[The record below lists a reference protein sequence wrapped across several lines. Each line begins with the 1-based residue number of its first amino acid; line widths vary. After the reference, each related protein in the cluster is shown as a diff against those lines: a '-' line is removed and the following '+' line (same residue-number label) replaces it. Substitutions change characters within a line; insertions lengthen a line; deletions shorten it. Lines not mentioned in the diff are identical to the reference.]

1 MPINYDALMTFA
13 IPDVH
18 HTLSKREAAFYA
30 LSCGFGADPM
40 DEAQLDFVDFDRDLK
55 ILPSMPVVL
64 GYLPG
69 FIADPRT
76 GIDYVKVV
84 HGDQAVE
91 LYAPLLTGQDIICRN
106 RIASLIDK
114 GEGRGAL
121 MVMERDITDA
131 VSGARLAKTTA
142 TIVLRG
148 DGGFG
153 GPSGPVP
160 VQPKLPERAADIIVD
175 LPTRPEQALYYRFN
189 GDDNPL
195 HAAPKFA
202 ALAGFPRPIL
212 HGLCTFGVVTH
223 ALLKAMCGYNP
234 ARLSKFGCR
243 FSAPVFP
250 GETIRTEIWHDGYV
264 RARVVERDVVV
275 VSNGVFKA
283 G

>member
-1 MPINYDALMTFA
+1 MPINYETLMNFA
-13 IPDVH
+13 IPDIH
-18 HTLSKREAAFYA
+18 HTLTKREAAFYA
-30 LSCGFGADPM
+30 LSCGFGANPM
-40 DEAQLDFVDFDRDLK
+40 AEAQLDYVDFDRDLK
-55 ILPSMPVVL
+55 IVPSMPVVL

-76 GIDYVKVV
+76 GIDHVKVV
-84 HGDQAVE
+84 HGDQSVE
-91 LYAPLLTGQDIICRN
+91 LFAPLTAGQELICRN
-106 RIASLIDK
+106 HIVSLVDK

-121 MVMERDITDA
+121 MVMQRDITDA
-131 VSGARLAKTTA
+131 NTGAALAKTTA

-160 VQPKLPERAADIIVD
+160 VPPQMPERAADIIID

-202 ALAGFPRPIL
+202 SMAGFPRPIL

-223 ALLKAMCGYNP
+223 ALLQAVCDYNP

-250 GETIRTEIWHDGYV
+250 GETIRTEIWADGFF
-264 RARVVERDVVV
+264 RARVSERDVVV
-275 VSNGVFKA
+275 VNNGTFNA

>member
-1 MPINYDALMTFA
+1 MPINYERLMNFA

-18 HTLSKREAAFYA
+18 YTLTKREAAFYA

-55 ILPSMPVVL
+55 IVPSMPVVL
-64 GYLPG
+64 GYLSG
-69 FIADPRT
+69 FITDPRT
-76 GIDYVKVV
+76 GIDHVKVV
-84 HGDQAVE
+84 HGDQSVE
-91 LYAPLLTGQDIICRN
+91 LLGPLQAGQEMICHN

-131 VSGARLAKTTA
+131 ATGAPLAKTTA

-160 VQPKLPERAADIIVD
+160 VQPKLPERTPDIFVD

-202 ALAGFPRPIL
+202 AKAGFPRPIL

-223 ALLKAMCGYNP
+223 ALLKAVCDYNP

-250 GETIRTEIWHDGYV
+250 GETIRTEIWADGFF
-264 RARVVERDVVV
+264 RARVAERDVVV
-275 VSNGVFKA
+275 VSNGVFSA

>member
-1 MPINYDALMTFA
+1 MPINYERLMNFE

-18 HTLSKREAAFYA
+18 HTLTKREAAFYA

-40 DEAQLDFVDFDRDLK
+40 DEAQLDYVDFDRDLK
-55 ILPSMPVVL
+55 IVPSMPVVL

-76 GIDYVKVV
+76 GIDHVKVV
-84 HGDQAVE
+84 HGDQSVE
-91 LYAPLLTGQDIICRN
+91 LMAPLKAGQAVVCRN

-121 MVMERDITDA
+121 MVMERTITDA
-131 VSGARLAKTTA
+131 DSGSALAKTTA

-160 VQPKLPERAADIIVD
+160 EQPKLPERTPDIFVD

-202 ALAGFPRPIL
+202 AMAGFPRPIL

-223 ALLKAMCGYNP
+223 ALLKAVCDYNP
-234 ARLSKFGCR
+234 AGLSKFGCR

-250 GETIRTEIWHDGYV
+250 GETIRTEIWADGFF

-275 VSNGVFKA
+275 VSNGVFAA

>member
-1 MPINYDALMTFA
+1 MPINYETLMNFT

-18 HTLSKREAAFYA
+18 HTLTKREAAFYA

-40 DEAQLDFVDFDRDLK
+40 DEAQLDYVDFDRELK
-55 ILPSMPVVL
+55 IVPSMPVVL

-76 GIDYVKVV
+76 GIDHVKVV
-84 HGDQAVE
+84 HGDQSVE
-91 LYAPLLTGQDIICRN
+91 WLGPLETGQNVICRN
-106 RIASLIDK
+106 RIVSLIDK

-121 MVMERDITDA
+121 MVMLRDITDA
-131 VSGARLAKTTA
+131 STGAALAKTTA

-160 VQPKLPERAADIIVD
+160 VPVITPERAPDLIVD

-202 ALAGFPRPIL
+202 AMAGFPRPIL

-223 ALLKAMCGYNP
+223 ALLKAVCNYNP
-234 ARLSKFGCR
+234 SHLTKFGCR

-250 GETIRTEIWHDGYV
+250 GETIRTEIWADGFF

-275 VSNGVFKA
+275 VSNGSFNA